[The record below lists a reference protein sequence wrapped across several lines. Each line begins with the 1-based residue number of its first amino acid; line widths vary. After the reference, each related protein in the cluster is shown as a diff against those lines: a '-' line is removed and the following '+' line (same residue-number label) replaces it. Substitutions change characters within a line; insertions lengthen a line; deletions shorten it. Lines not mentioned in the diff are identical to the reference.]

1 MQFPTNL
8 EDVLAQEGGAA
19 LVVDEWGTV
28 LFGSEQACHL
38 LKYGPSELHGVGVEQ
53 LMPERFRLAHIGQR
67 LRFTD
72 DRRTRPMGTGLEL
85 FVLCKDG
92 AELRVDISLHPVQ
105 RGLKT
110 LIIVVVQPRESNS
123 RASPPN

>member
-1 MQFPTNL
+1 MQLPMNL
-8 EDVLAQEGGAA
+8 EDVLPQGGGAA

-38 LKYGPSELHGVGVEQ
+38 LKYGLGELHGLGVEQ
-53 LMPERFRLAHIGQR
+53 LMPERFRLAHIAQR
-67 LRFTD
+67 LLFTD
-72 DRRTRPMGTGLEL
+72 DRRIRPMGSGLEL

-92 AELRVDISLHPVQ
+92 SELRVDISLHPVQ

-110 LIIVVVQPRESNS
+110 LTIVVIQPRESNPENS
-123 RASPPN
+123 SPN